1 MISPGAPVGLAL
13 GEAKVRMVLGG
24 ILRSLGL
31 TCMEWNSLGDV
42 VMGMDALETPLD
54 VLFFGWESAQDSGG
68 ASQIQAIRLH
78 EKGTATQIFALSS
91 GWNDIRTR
99 MRARVAGCDDMLAL
113 PPDPNQI
120 RRALG
125 FPVEEHA
132 APEPPAASPAL
143 PEATNSE
150 DTLFP
155 PDFRVLVVDDAA
167 VVRVGLSRLL
177 SKMGCVVVEAENGQD
192 ALRKL
197 SSADPR
203 VIITDLLMPYMDGFG
218 FMEKLREKEPWN
230 RVPVIVVSGY
240 GDKPR
245 LIQALRHGAVDFI
258 VKPFRP
264 EVIRQ
269 KLMNILHQEPH

>member
-1 MISPGAPVGLAL
+1 MISSDAAVGLAL
-13 GEAKVRMVLGG
+13 KDPKVRMALEG

-31 TCMEWNSLGDV
+31 TCTTWDDLGDA
-42 VMGMDALETPLD
+42 VMGVDHLDAPLE
-54 VLFFGWESAQDSGG
+54 VLFFGWGQTQEGET
-68 ASQIQAIRLH
+68 SQIQAIRLH
-78 EKGTATQIFALSS
+78 ERGSRTQFFGLSS
-91 GWNDIRTR
+91 RWSDIRTR
-99 MRARVAGCDDMLAL
+99 MRARVAGCDDLLAL
-113 PPDPNQI
+113 PPDLNQI

-125 FPVEEHA
+125 FPVEEVS
-132 APEPPAASPAL
+132 APSPDPAPV
-143 PEATNSE
+143 PEKTSVSE
-150 DTLFP
+150 DAPFP

-192 ALRKL
+192 ALKKL
-197 SSADPR
+197 PSANPH

-218 FMEKLREKEPWN
+218 FMQNLREKTQWEH
-230 RVPVIVVSGY
+230 VPVIVVSGY

-258 VKPFRP
+258 VKPFKP

-269 KLMNILHQEPH
+269 KLLNMLHQKKD